1 MFKLAVI
8 IFKRAEWKKKKLRE
22 SIWYQHPSNYYI
34 CLISGTVWW
43 SSIADEFL
51 IASER
56 SCERA
61 VSGSRQRAC
70 AYGVWRPLIPTQSK
84 RASCWGT
91 VDRQHFPL
99 LTTTCLLL
107 TTVQVT
113 RADFVNRKN
122 RRFWSL
128 SRSRDRHFVL
138 AAIALLDCGKMAT
151 TGNSSRRKASKRPAA
166 AATEPTTNGLVQP
179 SDLVAPATKKSKSE
193 ASRSKAKK
201 DNEGNIWSFYCFQ
214 LTF

>member
-1 MFKLAVI
+1 MEKC
-8 IFKRAEWKKKKLRE
+8 KK
-22 SIWYQHPSNYYI
+22 SIWYQHPSTI
-34 CLISGTVWW
+34 TSVWFLAPWW

-70 AYGVWRPLIPTQSK
+70 AYGVGVHWFLLSRNEWAAEVRWSSTFRPDNYMLSFDHCPGNT
-84 RASCWGT
+84 CW
-91 VDRQHFPL
+91 FCEL
-99 LTTTCLLL
+99 
-107 TTVQVT
+107 
-113 RADFVNRKN
+113 KN

-179 SDLVAPATKKSKSE
+179 SDLVAPATKKSKTE
-193 ASRSKAKK
+193 TSRAKAKK
-201 DNEGNIWSFYCFQ
+201 ENEGNIWLFYCFQ